1 MRIKKRSPLRANHL
15 VILTTLVL
23 LVVGRMLPIDTL
35 QGLDALLGRTG
46 DALLLL
52 VISMLLLQLLLT
64 AVLAQKDRREKKL
77 AQKHGASRQTVQAV
91 LQAHLDL
98 DQEIDA
104 KFVDLMGDTELAAI
118 GIIQQVRQLYDA
130 AKAVLVYIDN
140 SNPQANNLGQE
151 IIDSV
156 SYLIEIGQLVEKLPT
171 KMRRDIE
178 VVQSVVKEINALSAL
193 VGAVQGISM
202 QSHMLAINAAIE
214 GSRAGESG
222 AAFRIVAQEMRI
234 LAANSSDVATKI
246 DSGLSRARLVVEEG
260 MSTSVEES
268 NHQLHLASNA
278 VVSIKKLQ
286 DNFEDMSQYFKTRF
300 SVMTQ
305 HNQGLAKEI
314 SEVLGHVQSQDVV
327 SQSIDRIRYAI
338 GERNELLLNLASA
351 TAPQEANASTLVQE
365 ITRIRD
371 DFVQEEEKHKHSA
384 RHQDTAGSEP
394 KFELF

>member
-1 MRIKKRSPLRANHL
+1 MRTKKRFSLRANHL
-15 VILTTLVL
+15 VILSTLVL
-23 LVVGRMLPIDTL
+23 LVVGRLLPADAL
-35 QGLDALLGRTG
+35 QGLDALLGRSG

-52 VISMLLLQLLLT
+52 VFIMLMLQLLNHYV
-64 AVLAQKDRREKKL
+64 VLKK
-77 AQKHGASRQTVQAV
+77 ASKRAHKVPEHEADKQPVQAV
-91 LQAHLDL
+91 LQAHLEL

-104 KFVDLMGDTELAAI
+104 KFVDLMGDTELAAV

-130 AKAVLVYIDN
+130 ANEVLVYIDH

-156 SYLIEIGQLVEKLPT
+156 SYLMEIGQLVEQLPT
-171 KMRRDIE
+171 KMKRDMEIVE
-178 VVQSVVKEINALSAL
+178 NVVHEINTLSAL
-193 VGAVQGISM
+193 VGAVQAISM
-202 QSHMLAINAAIE
+202 QSHLLAINAAIE
-214 GSRAGESG
+214 GSRAGPSG

-234 LAANSSDVATKI
+234 LASNSSDVASKI
-246 DSGLSRARLVVEEG
+246 DIGLSRARQVVEVG
-260 MSTSVEES
+260 MSTGQEES

-300 SVMTQ
+300 SVLAQ

-327 SQSIDRIRYAI
+327 SQCIDRIRIAI
-338 GERNELLLNLASA
+338 GERNALLQSLGGT
-351 TAPQEANASTLVQE
+351 TAQAAAANVLVQE
-365 ITRIRD
+365 LTRIRD
-371 DFVQEEEKHKHSA
+371 DFVQEEEKHMHSA
-384 RHQDTAGSEP
+384 RHQDDAGSEP